1 MSRKTEEIVL
11 LEMGYGKVFEL
22 ANPEYARDMFIY
34 LLHGQPYVI
43 FANIKQDNLDCDDWI
58 CICIYINKYI

>member
-43 FANIKQDNLDCDDWI
+43 FANIKQDNLDCDD
-58 CICIYINKYI
+58 